1 MLATVFNKKA
11 KIRVGVEFQPG
22 GIALAVQRGGQ
33 KIPSSVTFIAAD
45 NTERRGQ
52 SLKAWVETQ
61 KLAGAATVVAL
72 NAQDYQ
78 LFLLE
83 SPDVPEDEL
92 REAMQWRVKDLITQ
106 PLDDLVIDVFPM
118 PEDGLRANRKMAYV
132 VVAPLQEL
140 RREVGLIRS
149 AGLRLEALDIV
160 ELTVRNVASLM
171 IDAQLMTRGVAIA
184 RIEKGSGSVFLYRDN
199 NLYLA
204 RNFRLD
210 YTAGISDELPEQ
222 ALAVELQRSMD
233 YYERQMG
240 QPSPAG
246 VFLFGEHVT
255 NDKIGDTLN
264 SSFAV
269 AVRTLDINAYADIE
283 APDFS
288 VCVAAWGAALRQSVV

>member
-22 GIALAVQRGGQ
+22 GIALAVQRSGQ
-33 KIPSSVTFIAAD
+33 KIPSLVTFIAAE
-45 NTERRGQ
+45 NAERRQQ
-52 SLKAWVETQ
+52 SLKAWVEIQ
-61 KLAGAATVVAL
+61 KLAGVATVVAL
-72 NAQDYQ
+72 NVEDYQ

-83 SPDVPEDEL
+83 PPDVPEDEL

-118 PEDGLRANRKMAYV
+118 PEDGLRANRKMVYV
-132 VVAPLQEL
+132 VVASLQKL
-140 RREVGLIRS
+140 QREVGLIRS
-149 AGLRLEALDIV
+149 TGLRIEALDIV

-184 RIEKGSGSVFLYRDN
+184 RIEKGSASVFLYRDN

-210 YTAGISDELPEQ
+210 YTAGLSDELPEQ

-240 QPSPAG
+240 QSSPAG
-246 VFLFGEHVT
+246 VFLFGEHV
-255 NDKIGDTLN
+255 NNNKIGDILN

-269 AVRTLDINAYADIE
+269 PVKTLDINAYAEIE
-283 APDFS
+283 APDFP